1 MNKAELNNE
10 IVLMRKTVRQAKVH
24 IIRKLVREIR
34 ILKEKTKPE
43 GGDKFKAKADRLYE
57 ELTIIKK
64 LDCDV
69 ISKHALTLTEDPKKI
84 LSKAESLHDRALNRF
99 AVHKSVCD
107 KVKSIREKYNLEQN
121 FEKVLEP
128 GKKKQRKLKHIEDK
142 AKKKEIRRE
151 NARARELSA
160 KRQAWLE
167 ENNLVPMG
175 ERTDCGIDDGG
186 KGQIKSAKDTNKGGD
201 NSDDSGESDEDFCI
215 EHDSNSE
222 SEPESTKD
230 NLKSKTKTKNQPDN
244 QDQDQDAFKNR
255 DKLKSKTK
263 PKGSPPDNQKV
274 SKNKGTMKSKTKPK
288 NLPEQ
293 SHDDSEDMEQD
304 ESFMTKT
311 KPKSKSELSQDDSE
325 DMEQDESFMTKTKP
339 KSKSELSQDDSEDMS
354 QDEQSSYDDSEDMPQ
369 DDLEENE
376 SFTKT
381 VDDFFITDSDAF
393 KNRDKPKS
401 KTKPKGSPPDNQKVS
416 KNKGGMKSKTKPKNL
431 PEQSQ
436 DDSEDMEQ
444 DESFTTKTKPK
455 SKSEL
460 SDDSEDMSQDEQS
473 SYDDNEYMSQDDL
486 EENESFTKTVDDF
499 FITDSGTHYEST
511 FVPKPVKEQIHNDGL
526 NRQQRRAQQFG
537 NVVKKRPPKFSKKDS
552 FTKQKDSKFNHNKI
566 EKNDFKFNK
575 DKKPKFDK
583 VDFKSKNKM
592 DKDDSKFNKSVN
604 KKAVPE
610 IKQEV
615 SLHPSWEAK
624 KKLKPQITAFQ
635 GKKIVFDD

>member
-107 KVKSIREKYNLEQN
+107 KVKSIRDKYNLEQN

-167 ENNLVPMG
+167 ENK
-175 ERTDCGIDDGG
+175 ED
-186 KGQIKSAKDTNKGGD
+186 KGQIKLAKDINKGGD
-201 NSDDSGESDEDFCI
+201 NFDDSGESDEDFCI

-230 NLKSKTKTKNQPDN
+230 NLKSKTKPDN

-263 PKGSPPDNQKV
+263 PKGSLPDNQKV

-288 NLPEQ
+288 
-293 SHDDSEDMEQD
+293 
-304 ESFMTKT
+304 
-311 KPKSKSELSQDDSE
+311 SKSAQSQDDSE
-325 DMEQDESFMTKTKP
+325 DMEQDESFTTKTKP

-354 QDEQSSYDDSEDMPQ
+354 QDEQSSYDDNEDMSQ

-381 VDDFFITDSDAF
+381 KDDFFITDSDAF

-473 SYDDNEYMSQDDL
+473 SYDDNEDMSQDDL

-537 NVVKKRPPKFSKKDS
+537 NVVKKRPAKFSKKDS

-592 DKDDSKFNKSVN
+592 DKVESKFNKSVN